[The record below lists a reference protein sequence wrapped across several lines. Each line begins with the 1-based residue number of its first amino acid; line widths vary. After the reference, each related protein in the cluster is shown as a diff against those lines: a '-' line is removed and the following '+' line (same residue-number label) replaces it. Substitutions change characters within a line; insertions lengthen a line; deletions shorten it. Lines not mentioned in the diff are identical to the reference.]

1 MLKTLSG
8 TSKDG
13 IITFWVLQIKAGEK
27 LIAIEAIITKEVAEM
42 VGNLIAVE
50 GPQLATWLAKAGIII
65 NDQLDVTQLHKYL
78 QGYCV
83 VLEKYI
89 IN

>member
-1 MLKTLSG
+1 MKTLSG

-13 IITFWVLQIKAGEK
+13 IITFWILQIKAGEK
-27 LIAIEAIITKEVAEM
+27 LIAIEAIITKEVVEM

-65 NDQLDVTQLHKYL
+65 NDQLDVTQLPKYL

-83 VLEKYI
+83 VLEEYI

>member
-1 MLKTLSG
+1 
-8 TSKDG
+8 
-13 IITFWVLQIKAGEK
+13 
-27 LIAIEAIITKEVAEM
+27 M

-83 VLEKYI
+83 VLEEYI